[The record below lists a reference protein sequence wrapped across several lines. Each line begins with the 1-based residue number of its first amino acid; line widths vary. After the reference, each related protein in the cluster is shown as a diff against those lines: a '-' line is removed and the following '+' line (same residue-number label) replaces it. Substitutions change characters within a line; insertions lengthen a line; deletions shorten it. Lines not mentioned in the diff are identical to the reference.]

1 MSAESRDVH
10 SFFFPRSIA
19 VVGVPREGYR
29 FGGLSF
35 LKKLLAAG
43 YPGALYPINPNAD
56 EILGVKAYPDLR
68 ALPQV
73 PDLAIVSVA
82 AERVLPVLGEC
93 AGIGLTHIHI
103 LTSGFKELGTPEGA
117 DLERR
122 LGEISREAGLMVI
135 GPNCM
140 GPYCPASRLTAW
152 GAIPG
157 MSGPLGIISQSGG
170 ITQRLTEYA
179 CSLGIGVGKAVSI
192 GNGAVLEAVDFLRY
206 MGEDDG
212 IRVIAMYLESV
223 RDGGAFLRVAKEI
236 NRKKPVILWKGGQSE
251 AGART
256 AASHTGALAGGAAAW
271 NAFFRQTGVTCVG
284 SMDEWADAIIAFA
297 ALEPTSR
304 AGVFLVGGG
313 GGNSVAY
320 SDTCVGEGLSVPQLT
335 EAATEALR
343 RGMPAAGS
351 IPGNPLDNFRVFQD
365 PGYLSEVLQ
374 LGHSDPSIG
383 MIIVDRLIPRMAFHL
398 PDMPD
403 STPAVIQLM
412 KTHLPRK
419 PTVFTVDSDG
429 GDAELVR
436 QGAELRVRFCREG
449 IPAYPS
455 LPRAARA
462 LRHLVAYARWKE
474 SLD

>member
-1 MSAESRDVH
+1 MH
-10 SFFFPRSIA
+10 PFFSPRSIA
-19 VVGVPREGYR
+19 IVGVPREGYR

-56 EILGVKAYPDLR
+56 EILGVRAYPDLK
-68 ALPQV
+68 ALSRV
-73 PDLAIVSVA
+73 PDLAMVAVA
-82 AERVLPVLGEC
+82 AERVLQVLEEC
-93 AGIGLTHIHI
+93 VGIGLTHIHI
-103 LTSGFKELGTPEGA
+103 LTSGFKELGAPEGA

-122 LGEISREAGLMVI
+122 LGDLSRKAGLMVI

-140 GPYCPASRLTAW
+140 GPYSPASRLTAW

-157 MSGPLGIISQSGG
+157 MNGPLGIISQSGG

-179 CSLGIGVGKAVSI
+179 CSLGIGVSKAVSF
-192 GNGAVLEAVDFLRY
+192 GNGTVLEGVDFLRY
-206 MGEDDG
+206 MGNDEET
-212 IRVIAMYLESV
+212 RVIAMYLESV
-223 RDGGAFLRVAKEI
+223 RDGRAFLRAAREV
-236 NRKKPVILWKGGQSE
+236 NLKKPVILWKGGESD

-256 AASHTGALAGGAAAW
+256 AASHTGALAGGPAAW

-284 SMDEWADAIIAFA
+284 SMDEWADAIVAFA
-297 ALEPTSR
+297 ALEP
-304 AGVFLVGGG
+304 AAGDGVFLVGGG

-320 SDTCVGEGLSVPQLT
+320 SDNCTREGLSVPRLS
-335 EAATEALR
+335 EAATDSLR

-374 LGHSDPSIG
+374 LGYSDPSIA

-398 PDMPD
+398 PDVPD
-403 STPAVIQLM
+403 STPAVIQFM
-412 KTHLPRK
+412 KTHGRRK

-429 GDAELVR
+429 GDMDLVR
-436 QGAELRVRFCREG
+436 QGAELRARFCGEG

-462 LRHLVAYARWKE
+462 LRHLVAYGRWKGLE
-474 SLD
+474 N